1 MATIRLSGKEYAVT
15 PQAEV
20 FLMSY
25 LSRVRRYVSAHGI
38 SEEYAQDIENRLAEK
53 LSYVGTECQE
63 GEAVRIVNELGEPE
77 DVFADAPKAKKNGLG
92 DIA

>member
-1 MATIRLSGKEYAVT
+1 MVTMRLSGKEYAVT
-15 PQAEV
+15 PQAEA
-20 FLMSY
+20 FLKSY
-25 LSRVRRYVSAHGI
+25 VTRVRRYVSDNGI

-77 DVFADAPKAKKNGLG
+77 DAFADAPKSKKS
-92 DIA
+92 